1 MEERQTR
8 YDEDFGCFFLK
19 EKFKPEEAHD
29 LVNRIGILEDKLE
42 KIKKWNLQE
51 NKRKD

>member
-1 MEERQTR
+1 MDRQTE

-19 EKFKPEEAHD
+19 KEFEPEEIHD

-42 KIKKWNLQE
+42 KIEKWNLQ
-51 NKRKD
+51 KSKSKD